1 MILNDIQKEQI
12 KKQFEKLTGDVEL
25 IVFTQ
30 ENECLFCKDTRELI
44 LDLGTLSSK
53 IKTKVYDFVKN
64 GDEDLKYNI
73 KRIPAIV
80 IVGNKDYGIR
90 YYGMPAGYEFPVIV
104 DDLIDVSR
112 GATSLP
118 DNIKKRLSEIK
129 KPVHLQIFASP
140 TCPFC
145 PRAARMAHQ
154 LAIESEFIRSDVIE
168 MIEFPYLVQKYNVM
182 SVPHIVIN
190 EDTAFVGAQPIEV
203 FIEQINMALQQR
215 KKLKKQIGQA
225 DSIPSYPIPIQA
237 LST

>member
-12 KKQFEKLTGDVEL
+12 RKQFEKLTGEVEL

-30 ENECLFCKDTRELI
+30 ENECLLCKDTRELI
-44 LDLGTLSSK
+44 LDLGTLSPK

-64 GDEDLKYNI
+64 GDEDMKYII

-90 YYGMPAGYEFPVIV
+90 YYGMPTGYEFPVIV
-104 DDLIDVSR
+104 DDIIDVSR
-112 GATSLP
+112 GATSLA
-118 DNIKKRLSEIK
+118 DSVKKRLSEIK
-129 KPVHLQIFASP
+129 KPVHLQIFVSP

-145 PRAARMAHQ
+145 PRAARMGHQ

-168 MIEFPYLVQKYNVM
+168 MIEFPYLVQKYSVM

-203 FIEQINMALQQR
+203 FIEQIYMALRQ
-215 KKLKKQIGQA
+215 
-225 DSIPSYPIPIQA
+225 SFNPMYS
-237 LST
+237 

>member
-1 MILNDIQKEQI
+1 MVLNDIQKEQI

-25 IVFTQ
+25 IVFSQ
-30 ENECLFCKDTRELI
+30 ENECLFCKDTRELV
-44 LDLGTLSSK
+44 LELGTLSPK

-64 GDEDLKYNI
+64 GDEDIKYNI
-73 KRIPAIV
+73 KRIPAIA

-90 YYGMPAGYEFPVIV
+90 YYGVPAGYEFPVIV
-104 DDLIDVSR
+104 EDIIDVSR

-118 DNIKKRLSEIK
+118 DSIKKRLSEIK
-129 KPVHLQIFASP
+129 KPVHLQIFVSP

-168 MIEFPYLVQKYNVM
+168 MIEFPYLVQKYRIM

-190 EDTAFVGAQPIEV
+190 EDTAFTGAQPIEV
-203 FIEQINMALQQR
+203 FIEQINMALRQ
-215 KKLKKQIGQA
+215 
-225 DSIPSYPIPIQA
+225 SFNPMNS
-237 LST
+237 

>member
-44 LDLGTLSSK
+44 LELGTLSPK

-64 GDEDLKYNI
+64 GDEDIKYNI
-73 KRIPAIV
+73 KRIPAIA
-80 IVGNKDYGIR
+80 IIGNKDYGIR
-90 YYGMPAGYEFPVIV
+90 YYGMPVGYEFPVIV
-104 DDLIDVSR
+104 DDIIDVSK
-112 GATSLP
+112 GTTSLP
-118 DNIKKRLSEIK
+118 DSVKKRLPEIK
-129 KPVHLQIFASP
+129 KPVHLQIFVSP

-168 MIEFPYLVQKYNVM
+168 MIEFPYLIQKYSIM

-203 FIEQINMALQQR
+203 FIEQIYMALRQ
-215 KKLKKQIGQA
+215 
-225 DSIPSYPIPIQA
+225 SFNPMYS
-237 LST
+237 